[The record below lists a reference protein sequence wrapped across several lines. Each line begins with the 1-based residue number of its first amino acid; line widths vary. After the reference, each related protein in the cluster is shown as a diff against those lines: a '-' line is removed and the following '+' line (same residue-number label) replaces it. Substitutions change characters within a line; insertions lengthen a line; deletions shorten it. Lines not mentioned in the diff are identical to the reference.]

1 MDRLSL
7 MDQMRRAPSL
17 RWLPLG
23 ELDGLLSQSRV
34 QRFAPGE
41 LLIEEGDPGSV
52 VFLIVEGSVA
62 VRMRVSDREQV
73 VIGTRGSGDWVGE
86 MALLDDAPRSAS
98 VTAESALQ
106 VLCIPQD
113 VFLEV
118 VTRSGPAA
126 VDLLRTVNAR
136 LRESD
141 AAQIDGMRKR
151 NQTLTRSNRRLSREN
166 RRLRSELDERFGFE
180 SYVGSSPT
188 AERVREAARHAAES
202 ELPVLLL
209 GETGTGKELVAR
221 AIHAASER
229 RDRPLVAVNSALF
242 KESLLES
249 ELFGH
254 SRGSFTGAITHKQG
268 LVEAADGGTLFLDEV
283 VDMPP
288 PIQAALLRFLALG
301 EFRRLGE
308 TEVRH
313 TDVRVIAA
321 THADLDEALRDGRL
335 RRDLYYRLDVFR
347 IQLPPLRER
356 PEDLAELVVDCS
368 QRVAE
373 RLGGAPLLLTPGA
386 LEALAAHDFPGNV
399 RELQNEIE
407 RLYAIH
413 GVGARVGVKALSDRI
428 RETDPA
434 GAASYRE
441 ALRAFKVRL
450 LRSTLEESGGNRA
463 RAAGRLG
470 LHRSNLVRMIRDLE
484 IDVAQAADP
493 GANGS

>member
-7 MDQMRRAPSL
+7 MDRMRRAPSL

-23 ELDGLLSQSRV
+23 ELDSLLSRSRV

-98 VTAESALQ
+98 VTAESSLQ
-106 VLCIPQD
+106 ALCIPQD
-113 VFLEV
+113 AFLEV
-118 VTRSGPAA
+118 VTRSAPAA

-180 SYVGSSPT
+180 SFVGSGRA
-188 AERVREAARHAAES
+188 AEGVREAARHAAES
-202 ELPVLLL
+202 GLPVLLL

-229 RDRPLVAVNSALF
+229 RDRPLVAVNCALF
-242 KESLLES
+242 SENLLES

-254 SRGSFTGAITHKQG
+254 SRGAFTGATSQKQG

-368 QRVAE
+368 RRVAE
-373 RLGGAPLLLTPGA
+373 RLGGAPLVLEPGA
-386 LEALAAHDFPGNV
+386 LEALSAHDFPGNV
-399 RELQNEIE
+399 RELENELE
-407 RLYAIH
+407 RLYAVH
-413 GVGARVGVKALSDRI
+413 GVGARVGVMALSDRI
-428 RETDPA
+428 RGTDPA
-434 GAASYRE
+434 GAASYRD
-441 ALRAFKVRL
+441 ALRAFKVRVITGAL
-450 LRSTLEESGGNRA
+450 QEAGGNRA
-463 RAAGRLG
+463 HAAERLG

-484 IDVAQAADP
+484 IDVARAADP
-493 GANGS
+493 DASGS

>member
-7 MDQMRRAPSL
+7 MDRMRRAPSL

-23 ELDGLLSQSRV
+23 ELDRLLSQSQE
-34 QRFAPGE
+34 QRFEPGE
-41 LLIEEGDPGSV
+41 LLIEESKPGSV
-52 VFLIVEGSVA
+52 VFLIVEGTVA
-62 VRMRVSDREQV
+62 VRRRVSDREQV

-98 VTAESALQ
+98 VTAESFLQ
-106 VLCIPQD
+106 ALCIPKD

-118 VTRSGPAA
+118 VTSSAPAA

-151 NQTLTRSNRRLSREN
+151 NQSLTHSNRRLSREN

-180 SYVGSSPT
+180 RFVGSSS
-188 AERVREAARHAAES
+188 AADRVRDAARRAAES

-229 RDRPLVAVNSALF
+229 CDRPLVAVNCALF
-242 KESLLES
+242 SENLLES

-254 SRGSFTGAITHKQG
+254 SRGAFTGATAQKQG

-288 PIQAALLRFLALG
+288 PIQASLLRFLALG

-321 THADLDEALRDGRL
+321 THADLDEALRVGRL

-356 PEDLAELVVDCS
+356 CEDLPELVAGCS

-373 RLGGAPLLLTPGA
+373 RLGGEPLVLKPSA
-386 LEALAAHDFPGNV
+386 LE
-399 RELQNEIE
+399 
-407 RLYAIH
+407 
-413 GVGARVGVKALSDRI
+413 
-428 RETDPA
+428 
-434 GAASYRE
+434 E
-441 ALRAFKVRL
+441 A
-450 LRSTLEESGGNRA
+450 GGNRA
-463 RAAGRLG
+463 RAAERLG

-484 IDVAQAADP
+484 IDVARAVGPEAK
-493 GANGS
+493 GS